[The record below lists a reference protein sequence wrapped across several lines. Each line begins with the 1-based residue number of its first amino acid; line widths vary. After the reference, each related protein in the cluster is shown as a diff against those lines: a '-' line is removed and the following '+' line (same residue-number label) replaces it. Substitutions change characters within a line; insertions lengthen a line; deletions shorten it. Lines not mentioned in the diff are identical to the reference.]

1 MTQIQDHANERSVAI
16 SIKATKV
23 TARLLAQ
30 AMQAFI
36 KRARSPTKKH
46 GKQNLKSLTK
56 RGASIENVEIS
67 GDDISSFKKTARK
80 YNIDFAL
87 KKDSATDPPNWIVF
101 FKSRDSKAL
110 DAAFKE
116 YSKEVL
122 NHKALKEPI
131 VKTLERFKE
140 VAKGLVPNAP
150 TKNRGNEELE
160 I

>member
-30 AMQAFI
+30 AMQAFV
-36 KRARSPTKKH
+36 KRARSPTEKH
-46 GKQNLKSLTK
+46 GKQSLKSLTK

-110 DAAFKE
+110 EAAFKE
-116 YSKEVL
+116 YSQEIL
-122 NHKALKEPI
+122 NRKAPKEPMA
-131 VKTLERFKE
+131 KALERFTE
-140 VAKGLVPNAP
+140 IAQGLVPKPPVKERN
-150 TKNRGNEELE
+150 KGEMEL
-160 I
+160 